1 MFNKDIR
8 RMTKNNNTGAQLL
21 SNHRVYLDHSAS
33 NPIDSRVLD
42 AMLPYFREHFG
53 NPSSTHSLGQEALEA
68 LEESRRNVA
77 NLIGAKPSEI
87 IFTSG
92 ATESINMAIR
102 GAAFRNRNKGDNIL
116 YSAIEHMAVLN
127 TTKYLVRQGFR
138 GTSIPVDNTG
148 VIDRDALSKS
158 VCDKAVIVS
167 LMYANGE
174 IGTIEPVREA
184 AEIVHE
190 AGALLH
196 VDAVAAACQIP
207 IDVKRDGMD
216 FLTISSN
223 ELYGP
228 KGVGAL
234 YVKEGAKI
242 EPLIQGGG
250 QEKGLRSGTE
260 NVPGIV
266 GMGKASEI
274 AKAEMNPESE
284 RLTAL
289 RERLI
294 EGTLENIRES
304 HLNGHRTQRLPNN
317 ANLRF
322 SYIEGESL
330 ILSLDME
337 GIQVSSA
344 SACTSKTLEP
354 SHVLL
359 AIGLRHEEAHG
370 SIAFTFGRENVL
382 SDVDHVLSVL
392 PPIVKR
398 LRMISPL
405 TPKELLS

>member
-1 MFNKDIR
+1 ME
-8 RMTKNNNTGAQLL
+8 AQLL
-21 SNHRVYLDHSAS
+21 SNHKAYLDHSAS
-33 NPIDSRVLD
+33 NPVDSRIIE
-42 AMLPYFREHFG
+42 AMMPYFKEHFG
-53 NPSSTHSLGQEALEA
+53 NPSSTHSLGQEALEV
-68 LEESRRNVA
+68 LEESREHVA

-102 GAAFRNRNKGDNIL
+102 GAAFRNRTKGDNIV

-138 GTSIPVDNTG
+138 GTSVPVDSTG
-148 VIDRDALSKS
+148 LIDEDALSKS
-158 VCDKAVIVS
+158 VRDKAVVAS
-167 LMYANGE
+167 VMYANGE

-190 AGALLH
+190 TGALLH
-196 VDAVAAACQIP
+196 VDAVAAVGQIP

-223 ELYGP
+223 DLYGP

-234 YVKEGAKI
+234 YIKEGTKI

-260 NVPGIV
+260 NIPGIV
-266 GMGKASEI
+266 GMAKAAEI
-274 AKAEMNPESE
+274 AKAEMELESK
-284 RLTAL
+284 RLI
-289 RERLI
+289 RIRDRLI
-294 EGTLENIRES
+294 EGALNNIRES
-304 HLNGHRTQRLPNN
+304 YLNGHRTQRLPNN
-317 ANLRF
+317 ANIRF

-354 SHVLL
+354 SHVLM
-359 AIGLRHEEAHG
+359 AIGLKHEEAHG
-370 SIAFTFGRENVL
+370 SLAFTFGRENVL
-382 SDVDHVLSVL
+382 SDADYVLSVL
-392 PPIVKR
+392 PAIVKR

-405 TPKELLS
+405 TPKELLL